1 MFDLECCVRL
11 REFRPKDDL
20 NRILALYHDTRV
32 APLITEQFIV
42 PRGERLKDQYKEIIA
57 NSAEMFCIIETIPK
71 KTAFTLAPEGDTPQE
86 KPAEKLVKDEPEFVG
101 FTALWQFPERGH
113 RLSTFSLVLRP
124 EFWNKGYGT
133 QITKFVVDHA
143 FLYLNMHRIG
153 LEVYEGNERAMAVY
167 RKIGFVDEGRQRKTR
182 WVDGGWK
189 DTFHMGI
196 LVDDWKQTR
205 ENLLQ
210 N

>member
-1 MFDLECCVRL
+1 MFDLECGVRL
-11 REFRPKDDL
+11 RGFRPKDDL
-20 NRILALYHDTRV
+20 DSILALYHDIRV
-32 APLITEQFIV
+32 AQLITEQFIV
-42 PRGERLKDQYKEIIA
+42 PRGEKLKEQYKDNIA
-57 NSAEMFCIIETIPK
+57 NSAEMFCIIETIPE
-71 KTAFTLAPEGDTPQE
+71 KTTSTPEGDNLQE
-86 KPAEKLVKDEPEFVG
+86 TPAEKAAKDEPKFVG
-101 FTALWQFPERGH
+101 FTALWQYPERGH
-113 RLSTFSLVLRP
+113 RLSSFSLVLRP

-133 QITKFVVDHA
+133 QITKFMVDHA
-143 FLYLNMHRIG
+143 FLHLNMHRIG

-196 LVDDWKQTR
+196 LVDDWKQNR
-205 ENLLQ
+205 ETLPQ